1 MNNIIIGTA
10 GHVDHGKTSLIR
22 ALTGTDT
29 DRLKEEK
36 QRGITIELGF
46 ADLKAPDG
54 STIGIIDVPGHEK
67 FIRNMLAGIGGI
79 DMVLLV
85 VAADEGVMPQTQE
98 HLDIVRLLNIRR
110 GIIAVTKSDLVDE
123 EWMTLVH
130 ADILEAVQSTFLE
143 QAPMI
148 DVSTKTGLGIEALRE
163 AVFDM
168 ASIPGRRNN
177 DPDLLRMPIDRV
189 FTIEGFGTVVT
200 GTLVEGSVRV
210 GQSVSVYPEN
220 KQARV
225 RNVQVHGAMVDQAR
239 AGQRTA
245 INLTSIKKE
254 DLQRG
259 QVLAAPD
266 SLHPSRMIDV
276 RLDVLASSARTVENN
291 SRVHLHAGADEVL
304 CKVVLLDRN
313 ALGAGESGYAQLRL
327 EQPVALKQGDRFV
340 IRYYSPVE
348 TIGGGAV
355 LDAGPRKH
363 RRNDPSVLSAL
374 AVRESGD
381 ERELMELAVKENS
394 RSFPDITS
402 IAKQM
407 GIAQDEALR
416 YGDEGV
422 ESGRLAQLS
431 DRVFIH
437 ADFVKETAVHAER
450 ILSDYHA
457 KYPLSPGMPREE
469 FRSRIEQSLRIR
481 DARHLERIIER
492 LAEEGSLIW
501 ESAFAA
507 LTGFSVQYTDAQL
520 EMRDDLLE
528 SYRKQAH
535 EPPETDIVL
544 EGCRDR
550 ESCRQILAALASEG
564 LLVRLNPAVYMD
576 AATLDAIVASIRQR
590 LASQGTISLGEL
602 RDELSTSRKFAMQ
615 ILEYCDEKK
624 ITRMEG
630 DYRVSY

>member
-1 MNNIIIGTA
+1 
-10 GHVDHGKTSLIR
+10 
-22 ALTGTDT
+22 
-29 DRLKEEK
+29 
-36 QRGITIELGF
+36 
-46 ADLKAPDG
+46 
-54 STIGIIDVPGHEK
+54 
-67 FIRNMLAGIGGI
+67 
-79 DMVLLV
+79 
-85 VAADEGVMPQTQE
+85 
-98 HLDIVRLLNIRR
+98 
-110 GIIAVTKSDLVDE
+110 
-123 EWMTLVH
+123 
-130 ADILEAVQSTFLE
+130 
-143 QAPMI
+143 
-148 DVSTKTGLGIEALRE
+148 
-163 AVFDM
+163 
-168 ASIPGRRNN
+168 
-177 DPDLLRMPIDRV
+177 
-189 FTIEGFGTVVT
+189 
-200 GTLVEGSVRV
+200 
-210 GQSVSVYPEN
+210 
-220 KQARV
+220 
-225 RNVQVHGAMVDQAR
+225 
-239 AGQRTA
+239 
-245 INLTSIKKE
+245 
-254 DLQRG
+254 
-259 QVLAAPD
+259 
-266 SLHPSRMIDV
+266 MIDV

-327 EQPVALKQGDRFV
+327 EQPIALKQGDRFV

-407 GIAQDEALR
+407 GIAQEEALR
-416 YGDEGV
+416 YGNEGV

-437 ADFVKETAVHAER
+437 ADFVKETTVHAER

-550 ESCRQILAALASEG
+550 ELCRQILAALASQG

-576 AATLDAIVASIRQR
+576 AATLDAIVA
-590 LASQGTISLGEL
+590 
-602 RDELSTSRKFAMQ
+602 
-615 ILEYCDEKK
+615 
-624 ITRMEG
+624 
-630 DYRVSY
+630 